1 MLKTL
6 RLPVD
11 KELGARMAES
21 VWTEK
26 KQGIAD
32 GEDLIPGLRM
42 VKVLA
47 KGGFAEVWEA
57 EQTSLGRK
65 VAVKILREE
74 LLGQE
79 QMVQLFEQ
87 EARVLARL
95 NHANVVQVID
105 RGASPQG
112 PYFVMEYIEGR
123 TLQDMLSR
131 STVSRDRALSILL
144 QATRGLA
151 YAHRNGVVHRDVKPA
166 NILVSRTGQ
175 VKLSDFGIAA
185 VKAAAGGEGED
196 ETEGGRRT
204 ALGTRAFMA
213 PEQRVSFDDVGP
225 EADVYSLGVILHRI
239 LTGKLPPGPGRRAPG
254 TMIPDRLVPIVE
266 KALAAS
272 PGRRYPDAGAF
283 REALVNALEGRH
295 IDDRVRRGAAS
306 ALGAAGRFELLDV
319 IRQDERRSVYLVRKG
334 GADGER
340 IVVKRYLKDP
350 EALRTVRSLIR
361 IEHPNII
368 RILAVGE
375 REDAF
380 IMLMEHMPGGDLR
393 ERLVKPH
400 PWKEAAAIGRDV
412 ALALACAHQ
421 AGIAHGNLRPS
432 NILFDEQGRIRVT
445 DFGLPEHYRGEPG
458 KRNWYAAPE
467 GGRSPAAD
475 VYALGA
481 VLYEMLYATPVP
493 ESPDQLFADSRR
505 RDEIP
510 QAMRD
515 LLCRLLAPAG
525 RRDVSAAL
533 VAQQLEGMLEH
544 SEPEGGDEPE
554 PDAGQVESPV
564 VEESPKAG
572 VASHLPGVLGL
583 AGLLLAWLLDRSFT
597 QQWLAE
603 IAFRFLR

>member
-1 MLKTL
+1 M
-6 RLPVD
+6 P
-11 KELGARMAES
+11 ES
-21 VWTEK
+21 VLTEK
-26 KQGIAD
+26 KQGIAG

-112 PYFVMEYIEGR
+112 PYFVMEYVEGR

-151 YAHRNGVVHRDVKPA
+151 YAHRNSVVHRDVKPA

-185 VKAAAGGEGED
+185 VKAAAGGEE
-196 ETEGGRRT
+196 EAESERRT

-254 TMIPDRLVPIVE
+254 TAIPDRLVPIVE

-400 PWKEAAAIGRDV
+400 PWKEAAIIGRDV

-432 NILFDEQGRIRVT
+432 NILFDERGRIRVT
-445 DFGLPEHYRGEPG
+445 DFGLPEHYAGEPG

-481 VLYEMLYATPVP
+481 VLYEMLFATPVP
-493 ESPDQLFADSRR
+493 EDLDRLFADSRR
-505 RDEIP
+505 QEEIP
-510 QAMRD
+510 RAMRE
-515 LLCRLLAPAG
+515 LLAHLLAPAG
-525 RRDVSAAL
+525 QRDVSAAL
-533 VAQQLEGMLEH
+533 VAQQLEAMLEL
-544 SEPEGGDEPE
+544 PE
-554 PDAGQVESPV
+554 PDEGVGEPEAGQ
-564 VEESPKAG
+564 EESPAAAPRHSAG
-572 VASHLPGVLGL
+572 AASHLPGVLGL
-583 AGLLLAWLLDRSFT
+583 AGLLLAWLLERSFT

-603 IAFRFLR
+603 MAFRFLR